1 MEISKGQ
8 FERLVMLD
16 GESPSNMYGRLS
28 KIVHK
33 TKSLSSKG
41 MIDEVA
47 VRK

>member
-41 MIDEVA
+41 MTDEVA